1 MKMIRHLKSRRIS
14 KYDRSIESELFYEII
29 DTLSDIEIVG
39 IEGLEDGFFR

>member
-1 MKMIRHLKSRRIS
+1 MKVIIEMESWFIS
-14 KYDRSIESELFYEII
+14 KNDRSLKSELFYEII